1 MYKKNYMPYS
11 AIFSTGTEVKSVHR
25 VFGTESESAFV
36 ILCHI
41 KSKESILIWT

>member
-1 MYKKNYMPYS
+1 MYKKKYMPYS

-36 ILCHI
+36 ILSD
-41 KSKESILIWT
+41 KK